1 MLILNVYV
9 YSKQWNSLDM
19 KISQVMKS
27 KVYMY
32 LQIQRRLLTIIHRKV
47 MLNQMEQDSYR

>member
-1 MLILNVYV
+1 M
-9 YSKQWNSLDM
+9 DM

-27 KVYMY
+27 KVCMY
-32 LQIQRRLLTIIHRKV
+32 LQTQRRLLTIILRKE